1 MADKIRYGV
10 TLYSYSN
17 EYVNGI
23 LSFEEILRTVK
34 AQGYTGIELVASQ
47 MVPGYP
53 YPSDE
58 WLAQL
63 KALLEEIGLEP
74 VCWSAYIDMG
84 IRSDRD
90 LTEDEII
97 QFTVN
102 DLIGA
107 KKAGFPMVR
116 TQHAISPKIFRKMI
130 PFCKQ
135 LDMKLTIEMH
145 HPHHP
150 EVPVWKELIEIMRGE
165 GKGVLGFVPDMSI
178 FQNHPHEPWIQ
189 EALNEGCRKEVLD
202 AMLEKHA
209 TQRPREEILAGDLS
223 KIEQFY
229 GAQLIEDYDGATQVE
244 QLRELMDC
252 VFYMHG
258 KFYYI
263 NDNLEEIAIPYQEI
277 LTMVKDSGY
286 EGYIACEYEGHHFDT
301 QISAVDQL
309 DRYVAMCDHI
319 LGK

>member
-90 LTEDEII
+90 LTEDDII
-97 QFTVN
+97 PT
-102 DLIGA
+102 IRRCRCGRSSSRSCGA
-107 KKAGFPMVR
+107 KAR
-116 TQHAISPKIFRKMI
+116 AS
-130 PFCKQ
+130 
-135 LDMKLTIEMH
+135 
-145 HPHHP
+145 
-150 EVPVWKELIEIMRGE
+150 
-165 GKGVLGFVPDMSI
+165 
-178 FQNHPHEPWIQ
+178 
-189 EALNEGCRKEVLD
+189 
-202 AMLEKHA
+202 
-209 TQRPREEILAGDLS
+209 
-223 KIEQFY
+223 
-229 GAQLIEDYDGATQVE
+229 
-244 QLRELMDC
+244 
-252 VFYMHG
+252 
-258 KFYYI
+258 
-263 NDNLEEIAIPYQEI
+263 
-277 LTMVKDSGY
+277 
-286 EGYIACEYEGHHFDT
+286 
-301 QISAVDQL
+301 SAS
-309 DRYVAMCDHI
+309 CPI
-319 LGK
+319 